1 LYPRWVLWAELGI
14 VVVVSGAF
22 LSLGYLLC
30 KRHRWAKY
38 AAVTVGAVC
47 LLYRILTSTF
57 PHRFYIELPYLVRSG
72 VITPAGFLLLA
83 AALAFATR
91 KSRQR
96 ILVGVFSVVLTYYVF
111 CDAAYLVVK
120 GPEIARLTG
129 RWEQETMRQS
139 RLFTCGPA
147 AGATLLRAW
156 GIQVTEGELAFAART
171 SFRGT
176 ELPLLADAIRNFGRR
191 KPLTVKIL
199 SATFEGLAEIDR
211 PAILLVVKEKRRR
224 HAVTLLK
231 MSDGKV
237 LIGDPARGSCLL
249 ETSEFNRRYKW
260 NGRAIVAWRDPA
272 FERRSDEPPD
282 PTLRY

>member
-1 LYPRWVLWAELGI
+1 MYPRWVLWAELGI

-38 AAVTVGAVC
+38 AAVTIGAVC

-57 PHRFYIELPYLVRSG
+57 PHRFYIKLPYLVRSG

-83 AALAFATR
+83 AALALTMQ

-96 ILVGVFSVVLTYYVF
+96 VLVGVFSVVLTYYVF
-111 CDAAYLVVK
+111 CDVAYLVVK
-120 GPEIARLTG
+120 GPAIARLTG

-139 RLFTCGPA
+139 KLFTCGPA

-176 ELPLLADAIRNFGRR
+176 ELPLLADAVRNFGRR

-199 SATFEGLAEIDR
+199 STTFESLAEIDR
-211 PAILLVVKEKRRR
+211 PAILLVAKEGRRR

-231 MSDGKV
+231 MWDGRV
-237 LIGDPARGSCLL
+237 LIADPGKGSCHLSL
-249 ETSEFNRRYKW
+249 SDFERHYKW

-272 FERRSDEPPD
+272 FDRRSDEPRD
-282 PTLRY
+282 PTLRD